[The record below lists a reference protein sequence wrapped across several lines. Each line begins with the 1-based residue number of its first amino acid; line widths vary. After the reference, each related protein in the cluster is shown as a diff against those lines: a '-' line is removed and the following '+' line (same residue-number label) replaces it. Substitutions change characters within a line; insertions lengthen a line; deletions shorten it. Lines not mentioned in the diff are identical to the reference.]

1 MLRHINSVHRQSTPH
16 TCSICK
22 RQFRRKDKVRD
33 HLQNVHRISRDSD
46 SVQLEALISTEEGLT
61 GGSDVVPRDTIMRDG
76 LGGKGWM
83 EGSMGRVRASESVS
97 SAALFPA
104 TPFVRSYTS

>member
-1 MLRHINSVHRQSTPH
+1 MIRHINSVHRQSTPH

-46 SVQLEALISTEEGLT
+46 SVQLEALILTEERLT
-61 GGSDVVPRDTIMRDG
+61 GSDNIDPGDTIMGDG
-76 LGGKGWM
+76 LGEKGWM
-83 EGSMGRVRASESVS
+83 EGSMGRVLASDSVS
-97 SAALFPA
+97 PAALFPA